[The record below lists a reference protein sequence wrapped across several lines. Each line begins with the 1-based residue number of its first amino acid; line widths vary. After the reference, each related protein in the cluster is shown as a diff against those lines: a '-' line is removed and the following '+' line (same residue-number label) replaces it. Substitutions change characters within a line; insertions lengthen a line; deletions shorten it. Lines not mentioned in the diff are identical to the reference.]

1 MLIVYIDIIYLIIN
15 IYIYIY
21 IYMTKS
27 ENICCNE
34 SYWTQIIRY
43 MGIYHGDCTKEI
55 IDGTCTKININK
67 EKYNTDYF
75 AKSFAFWKLFFIFF
89 FLFAIGIINLIT
101 KNEKTMEYMTKNYF
115 KFFIEFILL
124 FLAFLL
130 STIFMYIIRL
140 GELSLIT
147 NVTVIIFIFCIF
159 KHLAFELSG
168 LYRFNFGYK
177 ECKSTEHFGSVD
189 TKDTKDTT
197 DPTKPTVCDCE
208 DNFFSGLFWN
218 GLKYQ
223 GVIVTILLI
232 LFFGASLIYPKLT
245 EKFFNYNIKRW
256 QSIIFIFVIII
267 APFIMGYY
275 MDEMPLFKPYIILEC
290 SPHDYITKILNGCAF
305 VSIAFMTFSTLIL
318 PVIAFIIIRKQKFMT
333 GLDLSKKDL
342 FDSIKPPYNDCY
354 WKGKYKRLLL
364 TFIESVVIFFIF
376 AFAEA
381 GIDAARTGHQYMDII
396 QNINFWKK
404 SFYMTFVT
412 IIIIQYLLEY
422 SNWFKAHMFN
432 DKNNEKECYT
442 KELEIYN
449 TKMHEYNEKKNV
461 NED

>member
-1 MLIVYIDIIYLIIN
+1 
-15 IYIYIY
+15 
-21 IYMTKS
+21 MTKS

-34 SYWTQIIRY
+34 SIWTQLIRN
-43 MGIYHGDCTKEI
+43 MGIYHGDCTKKCIE
-55 IDGTCTKININK
+55 GTCTKININK

-89 FLFAIGIINLIT
+89 FLLAIGIVNLIT
-101 KNEKTMEYMTKNYF
+101 KNEKTMEYMKINYY
-115 KFFIEFILL
+115 KFTIEFILL

-130 STIFMYIIRL
+130 STIFMYVIRL
-140 GELSLIT
+140 GELPLIT
-147 NVTVIIFIFCIF
+147 NVAVIIFIFCIF
-159 KHLAFELSG
+159 KHLAFEFSG

-177 ECKSTEHFGSVD
+177 ECKKTEHFGSVD
-189 TKDTKDTT
+189 TNTKDSADTKD
-197 DPTKPTVCDCE
+197 PAKPTVCDCE

-256 QSIIFIFVIII
+256 QSIIFILVIII
-267 APFIMGYY
+267 APFVMGYY

-290 SPHDYITKILNGCAF
+290 SPHDYITKIFNGCAF
-305 VSIAFMTFSTLIL
+305 ISIAFMTFITLIL
-318 PVIAFIIIRKQKFMT
+318 PVITIVVMRKKKFMT
-333 GLDLSKKDL
+333 GLDLSKQDL
-342 FDSIKPPYNDCY
+342 FDSIKNPYNDCI
-354 WKGKYKRLLL
+354 WKGTYKRLLL

-381 GIDAARTGHQYMDII
+381 GIDAYRTGHQYIDII
-396 QNINFWKK
+396 QDINFWKK

-412 IIIIQYLLEY
+412 IIIIQYILEY
-422 SNWFKAHMFN
+422 SNWFKSHMFN
-432 DKNNEKECYT
+432 DTNYEKECYT
-442 KELEIYN
+442 KDLEIYN
-449 TKMHEYNEKKNV
+449 SKIDEYNLKQITK
-461 NED
+461 ED